1 MDCVFLPQRVQS
13 NANRYFIT
21 NNDGEGER
29 KQTFSQRERE
39 RERETISTYIEGKEK
54 EKQHS
59 STGAT
64 VSLCK
69 QRAIAAVNLARAL
82 STGLIYFLYR
92 TTTAA
97 AAGGTAT
104 GRYVYILLIIVMLWP
119 PHWLLFL
126 FLFVSPCSAA
136 ECTRLNKRRER
147 ERVSSLELKWLPE

>member
-1 MDCVFLPQRVQS
+1 MQVVKVLAAGAEAAVVDGWVDGLCFSPAARPIKRQSLFYHKQR
-13 NANRYFIT
+13 RRRRKKT
-21 NNDGEGER
+21 NI
-29 KQTFSQRERE
+29 FSERE

-104 GRYVYILLIIVMLWP
+104 GRYVYILLIIVML
-119 PHWLLFL
+119 
-126 FLFVSPCSAA
+126 
-136 ECTRLNKRRER
+136 
-147 ERVSSLELKWLPE
+147 